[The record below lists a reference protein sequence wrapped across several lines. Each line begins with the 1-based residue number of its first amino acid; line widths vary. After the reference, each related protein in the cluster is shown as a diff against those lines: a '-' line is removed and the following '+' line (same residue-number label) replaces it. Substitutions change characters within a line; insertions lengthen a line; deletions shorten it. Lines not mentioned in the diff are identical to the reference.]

1 MHSFRSIP
9 GRPGQS
15 IRRDLPLGVAP
26 GSPELTA
33 GMHRVTASLWCQG
46 MQKQGAPGGISGR
59 HQLPHEFEIF
69 VGLLFAPGRTPGG
82 KRLQTES
89 RGKGRMTVV
98 TAKAIFPELQKN
110 RLDVRAIIAKL
121 SGSACR
127 GAACCCATSASTTF
141 TSVLCETYNRR
152 VRGSKAM

>member
-1 MHSFRSIP
+1 
-9 GRPGQS
+9 
-15 IRRDLPLGVAP
+15 
-26 GSPELTA
+26 
-33 GMHRVTASLWCQG
+33 MHRVTASLWCQG

-110 RLDVRAIIAKL
+110 RLDVRAISCEVKGL
-121 SGSACR
+121 RLPGSR
-127 GAACCCATSASTTF
+127 
-141 TSVLCETYNRR
+141 VLLRDFCIHYLHVR
-152 VRGSKAM
+152 VV